1 MLPVG
6 HRKVELVVNIPRLYC
21 KDCESIRQPHLAF
34 ADPKKHYTRSL
45 ERFVI
50 DLCRI
55 SSIQNVAELTGLGWD
70 TVKEI
75 HKRHLRRKY
84 KSFDLKK
91 VHHIAIDEVYLGKKR
106 KYITIVLDLRTGRI
120 IHMGQGKGKAALEG
134 FWRRLRR
141 SKAKIQAV
149 ATDMASGYI
158 AAVLEQ
164 LPKADLVLD
173 HFHLVKW
180 FNEKLS
186 LLRRQLYREATQMEK
201 AVLKGSRW
209 LLLKAPENLKSHR
222 DPKKDERIRL
232 QAALELNQ
240 PLAMAYYMKERLRL
254 LFQCTDRDRT
264 ATELNAWIQEASSSG
279 IKILKDAARQLSI
292 WKPFILNWH
301 KHRISTG
308 KLEAINGKIGILQR
322 NAYGYRDDEY
332 LKLRIFNLH
341 NSTYALTG

>member
-6 HRKVELVVNIPRLYC
+6 HRKVELIVDIPRLCC
-21 KDCESIRQPHLAF
+21 KDCGSIRQAHLAF

-45 ERFVI
+45 ERFAS
-50 DLCRI
+50 DLCRVM
-55 SSIQNVAELTGLGWD
+55 SIQDVAELTGLGWD

-84 KSFDLKK
+84 RSFNIKK
-91 VHHIAIDEVYLGKKR
+91 VRHIAIDEVYLGKKR
-106 KYITIVLDLRTGRI
+106 KFMTIVLDLGTGRV
-120 IHMGQGKGKAALEG
+120 IHIGKGKGKDALKG
-134 FWRRLRR
+134 LWKRLKR

-158 AAVLEQ
+158 SATLEH

-186 LLRRQLYREATQMEK
+186 LLRRQLFREATEMHK

-209 LLLKAPENLKSHR
+209 LLLKAPENLKSHQN
-222 DPKKDERIRL
+222 PKKDERIRL

-254 LFQCTDRDRT
+254 LFQCTDRDI
-264 ATELNAWIQEASSSG
+264 AAMELKAWIQEASCSG
-279 IKILKDAARQLSI
+279 IRILKDAARKLTV

-301 KHRISTG
+301 KHPISTG
-308 KLEAINGKIGILQR
+308 KLEAMNGKIGTLQR
-322 NAYGYRDDEY
+322 NARGYRDDEY

-341 NSTYALTG
+341 NSNYALIG

>member
-6 HRKVELVVNIPRLYC
+6 RRKVELIVDIPRLCC
-21 KDCESIRQPHLAF
+21 KDCGSIRQAHLAF

-45 ERFVI
+45 ERFAI
-50 DLCRI
+50 DLCRVM
-55 SSIQNVAELTGLGWD
+55 SIQDVAELTGLGWD

-84 KSFDLKK
+84 RSFNLKK
-91 VHHIAIDEVYLGKKR
+91 VRHIAIDEVYLGKKR
-106 KYITIVLDLRTGRI
+106 KFITIVLDLQTGRV
-120 IHMGQGKGKAALEG
+120 IHIGKGKGKDALKG
-134 FWRRLRR
+134 LWRRFKR

-158 AAVLEQ
+158 SAVLEH

-186 LLRRQLYREATQMEK
+186 LLRRQLFREATEMHK
-201 AVLKGSRW
+201 TVLKGSRW
-209 LLLKAPENLKSHR
+209 LLLKAPENLKSHQ
-222 DPKKDERIRL
+222 DPKKDERVRL

-254 LFQCTDRDRT
+254 LFQCTDRT
-264 ATELNAWIQEASSSG
+264 TVTTELKAWIQEASSSG
-279 IKILKDAARQLSI
+279 IRILKDAARKLMV

-301 KHRISTG
+301 KHPISTG
-308 KLEAINGKIGILQR
+308 KLEAMNGKIGTLQR
-322 NAYGYRDDEY
+322 NARGYRDDEY
-332 LKLRIFNLH
+332 LKLKIFNLH
-341 NSTYALTG
+341 NSNYALIG